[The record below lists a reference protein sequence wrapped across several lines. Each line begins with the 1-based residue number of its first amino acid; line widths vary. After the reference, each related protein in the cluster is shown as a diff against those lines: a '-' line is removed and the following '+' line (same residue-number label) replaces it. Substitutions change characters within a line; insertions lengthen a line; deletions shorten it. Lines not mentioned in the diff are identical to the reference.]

1 MANIF
6 NEENF
11 QKEVLESVVPV
22 MVDFYADWCGPCK
35 MVSPIVEQLAEEYTG
50 ALKVGKVN
58 VDENM
63 NLASQYRIMSIP
75 AIMFFKNGEVADQII
90 GAVPKQQL
98 IDKIEGLIEVEE

>member
-35 MVSPIVEQLAEEYTG
+35 MISPIVEQLAEEYTG

>member
-75 AIMFFKNGEVADQII
+75 AILFFKNGEIADQII